1 MRGHDEQ
8 QLGVFSYVNSE
19 QRIPHDH
26 PLRQLRAMADEALRE
41 LKPRFSRLYAKTGRP
56 SIAPGEVVA
65 CVAAPSVVLRAQRT
79 DADGATRLQLV
90 VPLVCG
96 TEHGRSD
103 LECDGVHE
111 ESAASA
117 GRRHRRRFFR
127 SRTQAGT
134 FAGLAVGRALH
145 SGWNSTGGMGRTEEL
160 SPCR

>member
-1 MRGHDEQ
+1 MRGQDEQ
-8 QLGVFSYVNSE
+8 QLGVFSYVSPE
-19 QRIPHDH
+19 QRIPYDH

-41 LKPRFSRLYAKTGRP
+41 LKPRFSRLYAKTGR
-56 SIAPGEVVA
+56 EVVA

-160 SPCR
+160 SPYR